1 MILRLLFVADI
12 FKLGIHDVFVVVFGR
27 FAFRVTLASVTFA
40 AGFWITFVFL
50 LAKAGGGLRLL
61 IPKNWRAVYLRAVL
75 LTVCMFF
82 FFSGAPF
89 LSVAQMAAGLY
100 TYPLFV
106 SLLAA
111 PILGEIVGP
120 WRIGALALGA
130 TGAAFILSPWDENF
144 SAVQLLPILAGFFYA
159 ANILT
164 LRRACRN
171 ESPLAL
177 AFAVGIAFVVSGIV
191 GIVWLSILPVAEST
205 RQTMPFVAIG
215 WPELTLAV
223 AAFAVFASTLNLTG
237 NICMSRAYQTA
248 DSSWLAPLDFSYLAF
263 AAIWSRLIFD
273 AWPTTQATTG
283 MALIAAAGVITAW
296 RERIV
301 AEK

>member
-1 MILRLLFVADI
+1 M
-12 FKLGIHDVFVVVFGR
+12 
-27 FAFRVTLASVTFA
+27 
-40 AGFWITFVFL
+40 
-50 LAKAGGGLRLL
+50 
-61 IPKNWRAVYLRAVL
+61 
-75 LTVCMFF
+75 
-82 FFSGAPF
+82 PF
-89 LSVAQMAAGLY
+89 LGAVKQNH
-100 TYPLFV
+100 PLMV
-106 SLLAA
+106 ETHRGGPQIGNRLAIK
-111 PILGEIVGP
+111 P
-120 WRIGALALGA
+120 ALV
-130 TGAAFILSPWDENF
+130 IDDHDE
-144 SAVQLLPILAGFFYA
+144 AI
-159 ANILT
+159 
-164 LRRACRN
+164 